1 MTLYPQLITE
11 ALRTVRYAGTKKDLI
26 ESGMLEDDLRIE
38 GSHVSFSLI
47 FDKRTDPFLKSTVKA
62 AETAIHTHISP
73 DVKVEIRVKT
83 KQADRPEPGK
93 MLPDVKNIIVESGV
107 TTIGNFAFFAAGYD
121 LSYETVTIPDTV
133 EYIGED
139 AFYSSKDLKSVE
151 IPGSVKKIGIEAF
164 SNSGIQALT
173 LNEGTEKIMDRAFEY
188 CINLKELVVPSTV
201 NYTGLAAF
209 ADDSAIKS
217 IEFKGSMI
225 GDRVFAGCNGVIT
238 YTFGDNLSSVH
249 NDAFRFPMEDC
260 YFIKDNVS
268 YGNPSADVLKGTTW
282 TSNDG
287 KTFYCSNT
295 AGDMSD
301 AEKYSVPISLGI
313 CALIPLFM
321 LGGYM
326 VRKF

>member
-1 MTLYPQLITE
+1 MTISEIKKEHWKALLTSVSALIALTMLFGAASSIVLDTE
-11 ALRTVRYAGTKKDLI
+11 SVSAASGNDGDIHWDITGDTLTISKKGGDG
-26 ESGMLEDDLRIE
+26 EMDNYNA
-38 GSHVSFSLI
+38 
-47 FDKRTDPFLKSTVKA
+47 KSNVAPWIKN
-62 AETAIHTHISP
+62 S
-73 DVKVEIRVKT
+73 D
-83 KQADRPEPGK
+83 
-93 MLPDVKNIIVESGV
+93 MSDVKNIIVESGV

-173 LNEGTEKIMDRAFEY
+173 LNEGNEKIMDRAFEY

-209 ADDSAIKS
+209 DDDSAIKS

-249 NDAFRFPMEDC
+249 NDAFRSPMEDC

-326 VRKF
+326 LRKF